1 MFDRMPITE
10 PREARVQ
17 QGHARRDLLYV
28 LYSNRTKSDRC
39 PVGEIYLAMTR
50 LLTLIALE
58 ALLAATPSF
67 AAEVETN
74 PEACPC
80 IANGS
85 WTAAAAT
92 VECASQV
99 IYGINFGQDGQY
111 SRRLTIAEP
120 EGRRCASAF
129 LYVGQNGGGYCSAY
143 LESTVVEGVCSLGAA
158 ARVDNV
164 TPLGILNCEAALEIL
179 RSDVNSLEDCL

>member
-1 MFDRMPITE
+1 M
-10 PREARVQ
+10 AL
-17 QGHARRDLLYV
+17 GAV
-28 LYSNRTKSDRC
+28 L
-39 PVGEIYLAMTR
+39 
-50 LLTLIALE
+50 
-58 ALLAATPSF
+58 ATAPSF

-80 IANGS
+80 MANGS
-85 WTAAAAT
+85 WTLAAAT

-111 SRRLTIAEP
+111 SRRLTVAEP